1 MKSEV
6 EKTPK
11 PLEKSN
17 ILISFNL
24 EKNQNKYNFSL
35 YEIDKEKI
43 KFILKE
49 IDNNDNNINN
59 INLFNNIFG
68 IILNFEELKNL
79 NNFFNSFNSFEEAKI
94 NLIQLFNKNS
104 VEITEIKNEEIIIKF
119 KLSTNNNNYLIITL
133 NKINLEPKEELEII
147 KYNLVLKNKEIFE
160 LKNKINSL
168 ELIVMNLSN
177 KIEALEKLQ
186 NQSNDRKNINDNL
199 IIVEDSNI
207 FRFPKELKFLLKNI
221 DTNDNN
227 KIITMKLL
235 YDSEKDGEN
244 VDKMKLAYLNKN
256 DIIILI
262 ETDKNKRFGGYA
274 HECFKNYEGFIKKDI
289 KAFLFSLDKFRIYK
303 SKQKG
308 NGYSIWNNNGNSI
321 DFGGGVDLRVYHKFL
336 HEKNYTSQTSYDYD
350 YSNETFALNGEKFF
364 SVKYL
369 EIYQVIFN

>member
-119 KLSTNNNNYLIITL
+119 KLSTKNNNYLIITL

-289 KAFLFSLDKFRIYK
+289 KAFLFSLDKFRI
-303 SKQKG
+303 
-308 NGYSIWNNNGNSI
+308 
-321 DFGGGVDLRVYHKFL
+321 
-336 HEKNYTSQTSYDYD
+336 
-350 YSNETFALNGEKFF
+350 
-364 SVKYL
+364 
-369 EIYQVIFN
+369 